1 MGVFELVVLLVFIAT
16 IGKVADSLI
25 SRSGTALD
33 ADTKARLADLEAQLQ
48 ANDAR
53 VSQAEEKVAELEEK
67 LVFMEN
73 LLAQPERPA
82 RLTGGRAEP

>member
-1 MGVFELVVLLVFIAT
+1 MGPFEMVVFLVFIAT
-16 IGKVADSLI
+16 VGKVADSLI
-25 SRSGTALD
+25 SRRSTGLD
-33 ADTKARLADLEAQLQ
+33 AAGKARLEGLESQVQ

-53 VSQAEEKVAELEEK
+53 VAQAEEKVAELEEK

-82 RLTGGRAEP
+82 RLTGGGTEG